1 MQNEITYLR
10 NQVRTLKRIVYG
22 FGCLFVAGIVVGAT
36 SLQTVPDVIQ
46 AKKFEV
52 VNDEGK
58 VVASFYANMGGGMLS
73 FSNKDGEV
81 VAGLGSDEVNGGG
94 VLGINNKDGKIVAG
108 IYADENGGVAR
119 VLNNKFT
126 EVVQIDVDKNGDG
139 QLRIFDREGKQFA
152 RLFLDDVGNGGL
164 GIYNKDYKYEVA
176 GLGVYDGWG
185 VLGIYDKDGGV
196 VARLRAANYLPHDGA
211 PETGGGLLKIFNK
224 DIKEVVQ
231 IGVDKNGNGEIKV
244 TNSEGEDVSEAPSEE
259 SCCQHPHHLECIVN
273 TTSSPLGSCQHSH
286 HLECGITNTK

>member
-1 MQNEITYLR
+1 MQYEITELR

-22 FGCLFVAGIVVGAT
+22 FGCLLVAGIVVGAT
-36 SLQTVPDVIQ
+36 SMQTVPDVIQ

-108 IYADENGGVAR
+108 IFANKDGGVVR

-126 EVVQIDVDKNGDG
+126 EVAGIRATPDG
-139 QLRIFDREGKQFA
+139 
-152 RLFLDDVGNGGL
+152 
-164 GIYNKDYKYEVA
+164 
-176 GLGVYDGWG
+176 G
-185 VLGIYDKDGGV
+185 VLG
-196 VARLRAANYLPHDGA
+196 L
-211 PETGGGLLKIFNK
+211 FN
-224 DIKEVVQ
+224 
-231 IGVDKNGNGEIKV
+231 N
-244 TNSEGEDVSEAPSEE
+244 EGKLTFPT
-259 SCCQHPHHLECIVN
+259 P
-273 TTSSPLGSCQHSH
+273 
-286 HLECGITNTK
+286 

>member
-1 MQNEITYLR
+1 MQNEERINGLET
-10 NQVRTLKRIVYG
+10 QVRTLKRIVYG
-22 FGCLFVAGIVVGAT
+22 FGCLLVAGVVVSAT

-108 IYADENGGVAR
+108 IFANKDGGVAR

-126 EVVQIDVDKNGDG
+126 EVVAISATPDG
-139 QLRIFDREGKQFA
+139 
-152 RLFLDDVGNGGL
+152 
-164 GIYNKDYKYEVA
+164 
-176 GLGVYDGWG
+176 G
-185 VLGIYDKDGGV
+185 VLGLSNNEGNS
-196 VARLRAANYLPHDGA
+196 LLHLPN
-211 PETGGGLLKIFNK
+211 LK
-224 DIKEVVQ
+224 
-231 IGVDKNGNGEIKV
+231 
-244 TNSEGEDVSEAPSEE
+244 
-259 SCCQHPHHLECIVN
+259 
-273 TTSSPLGSCQHSH
+273 TSD
-286 HLECGITNTK
+286 